1 MPEQDKEFLEY
12 VVKRLVDNPND
23 VQVERT
29 IDEMGVLLILKV
41 NPTDMGQIIGR
52 EGQTARSL
60 RTLLRVI
67 GAKNNARVNLKIFE
81 PEGSKRMG
89 ERREP
94 REPREPRQ
102 DRASSVDEA
111 VADLKL

>member
-12 VVKRLVDNPND
+12 VVKTLVDNPSD

-29 IDEMGVLLILKV
+29 IDEMGVLLVLKV
-41 NPTDMGQIIGR
+41 NPQDMGQGIGR
-52 EGQTARSL
+52 DGQTARSL

-67 GAKNNARVNLKIFE
+67 GAKHNARVNLKIFE
-81 PEGSKRMG
+81 PEGSKHG
-89 ERREP
+89 KPSREAAP
-94 REPREPRQ
+94 
-102 DRASSVDEA
+102 SSLSVDEA